1 MVFNFKRMGKLSFS
15 LWHIVKIYIYFI
27 IQTWIFLWVKED
39 NSHKH
44 IYRCKKQKLDILEQT
59 GHTFCEGHS
68 LLSVLWAPEILN
80 EDVTSQ
86 AVEA

>member
-1 MVFNFKRMGKLSFS
+1 MTYCHDIHLLYYPNLD
-15 LWHIVKIYIYFI
+15 
-27 IQTWIFLWVKED
+27 FLRVRED

-59 GHTFCEGHS
+59 GAHGHTFYESRS

-86 AVEA
+86 GGEA